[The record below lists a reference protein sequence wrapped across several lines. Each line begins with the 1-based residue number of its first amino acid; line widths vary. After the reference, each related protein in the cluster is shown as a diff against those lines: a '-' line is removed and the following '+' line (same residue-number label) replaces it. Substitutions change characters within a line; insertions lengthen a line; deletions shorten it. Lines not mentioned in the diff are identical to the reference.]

1 MKTHNELL
9 EIAILAMK
17 ENMEKTDLRSSTE
30 KALTDKHN
38 FNDEEAKKYTELA
51 FEWWLDAYYS

>member
-1 MKTHNELL
+1 
-9 EIAILAMK
+9 
-17 ENMEKTDLRSSTE
+17 MEKTNLRSSTE
-30 KALTDKHN
+30 KALIDKHN